1 MKFHFSRGFVSKT
14 DKPLTYQE
22 SLMLDLQ
29 KTRCE
34 LEDAYAGF
42 DYVTDPDLID
52 CYIYEQNAVMKRYR
66 YLLQQAAGLSAVR
79 PFPGRACFR
88 RSRFGR
94 ASLRR
99 IFLCEARFCQADSRW
114 ITSGHQ
120 KTSVQNTTDKKP
132 LRADSLSGPVRR
144 GLFLRKQKSQHSMPE
159 DQR

>member
-52 CYIYEQNAVMKRYR
+52 CYIYELNAVMKRYR
-66 YLLQQAAGLSAVR
+66 YLLQQAADLSAVR
-79 PFPGRACFR
+79 LSPEEL
-88 RSRFGR
+88 
-94 ASLRR
+94 ASEDPALEE
-99 IFLCEARFCQADSRW
+99 LP
-114 ITSGHQ
+114 SGEF
-120 KTSVQNTTDKKP
+120 SSAKP
-132 LRADSLSGPVRR
+132 VSA
-144 GLFLRKQKSQHSMPE
+144 KQTAVG
-159 DQR
+159 

>member
-79 PFPGRACFR
+79 LSPEELASEEVSSKEFPPA
-88 RSRFGR
+88 
-94 ASLRR
+94 
-99 IFLCEARFCQADSRW
+99 
-114 ITSGHQ
+114 
-120 KTSVQNTTDKKP
+120 KP
-132 LRADSLSGPVRR
+132 VSAEQTAVG
-144 GLFLRKQKSQHSMPE
+144 
-159 DQR
+159 

>member
-1 MKFHFSRGFVSKT
+1 MKFNFSRGFVSKT

-79 PFPGRACFR
+79 LSPEELASEDPALEELPSEEFPSA
-88 RSRFGR
+88 
-94 ASLRR
+94 
-99 IFLCEARFCQADSRW
+99 
-114 ITSGHQ
+114 
-120 KTSVQNTTDKKP
+120 KP
-132 LRADSLSGPVRR
+132 VSA
-144 GLFLRKQKSQHSMPE
+144 KQTAVG
-159 DQR
+159 

>member
-22 SLMLDLQ
+22 ILMLDLQ

-66 YLLQQAAGLSAVR
+66 YLLQQAAALSAVR
-79 PFPGRACFR
+79 LSP
-88 RSRFGR
+88 
-94 ASLRR
+94 
-99 IFLCEARFCQADSRW
+99 EARFCQADSRW

-120 KTSVQNTTDKKP
+120 KTSIQNTTDKKP

>member
-52 CYIYEQNAVMKRYR
+52 CYIYELNAVMKRYR
-66 YLLQQAAGLSAVR
+66 YLLQQAADLSAVR
-79 PFPGRACFR
+79 LSPQELASEDLPSEEFP
-88 RSRFGR
+88 
-94 ASLRR
+94 AS
-99 IFLCEARFCQADSRW
+99 
-114 ITSGHQ
+114 
-120 KTSVQNTTDKKP
+120 KP
-132 LRADSLSGPVRR
+132 APDGQTAA
-144 GLFLRKQKSQHSMPE
+144 G
-159 DQR
+159 

>member
-52 CYIYEQNAVMKRYR
+52 CCIYQVNAAQLRYKF
-66 YLLQQAAGLSAVR
+66 LLGRVKQYEDSCAKSPLKLEGL
-79 PFPGRACFR
+79 PHEKCT
-88 RSRFGR
+88 
-94 ASLRR
+94 
-99 IFLCEARFCQADSRW
+99 W
-114 ITSGHQ
+114 
-120 KTSVQNTTDKKP
+120 
-132 LRADSLSGPVRR
+132 
-144 GLFLRKQKSQHSMPE
+144 
-159 DQR
+159 

>member
-42 DYVTDPDLID
+42 DYVTDPALID

-66 YLLQQAAGLSAVR
+66 YLLRQAAGLSSETLSLQDAVR
-79 PFPGRACFR
+79 RAADPIFPDTPP
-88 RSRFGR
+88 
-94 ASLRR
+94 
-99 IFLCEARFCQADSRW
+99 I
-114 ITSGHQ
+114 
-120 KTSVQNTTDKKP
+120 
-132 LRADSLSGPVRR
+132 SGPSE
-144 GLFLRKQKSQHSMPE
+144 KSPAGSVPSASAPAGISAAGVGCHTAAG
-159 DQR
+159 

>member
-66 YLLQQAAGLSAVR
+66 YLLQQAAGLSAGELSAEE
-79 PFPGRACFR
+79 FPA
-88 RSRFGR
+88 
-94 ASLRR
+94 A
-99 IFLCEARFCQADSRW
+99 APA
-114 ITSGHQ
+114 GH
-120 KTSVQNTTDKKP
+120 T
-132 LRADSLSGPVRR
+132 AAG
-144 GLFLRKQKSQHSMPE
+144 
-159 DQR
+159 